1 MEPRSELAFNTI
13 KLDVPL
19 ELMIELPELF
29 IVKALN
35 DKALL
40 TKSRLPPDN
49 VNVFVDMPKDEPEP
63 LNLKV
68 PALTVVLPLN
78 VLAPDSVNKP
88 SPAFVRFISPEI
100 MPVIA
105 LVSDTV
111 TLNPDREVKACAL
124 NVCAST
130 VRLLGVESLDIA
142 PVIVTEA
149 LALEIVLLP
158 SNVTGPVNATPV
170 DPPPPLAPFGLL

>member
-1 MEPRSELAFNTI
+1 
-13 KLDVPL
+13 
-19 ELMIELPELF
+19 MIELLELF

-40 TKSRLPPDN
+40 TKSRVPPDN

-63 LNLKV
+63 LNLKM

-78 VLAPDSVNKP
+78 VLAPDNVNKP
-88 SPAFVRFISPEI
+88 SPAFVKFISPEI

-111 TLNPDREVKACAL
+111 TLNPDNEVNACAL
-124 NVCAST
+124 KVCAFT
-130 VRLLGVESLDIA
+130 VRLLGVESLDTF
-142 PVIVTEA
+142 PEIVTAA
-149 LALEIVLLP
+149 LVLVIVLLP
-158 SNVTGPVNATPV
+158 NNVTGPVNATPV
-170 DPPPPLAPFGLL
+170 VPPPPFAPFGLL

>member
-1 MEPRSELAFNTI
+1 
-13 KLDVPL
+13 
-19 ELMIELPELF
+19 MIELLELF

-40 TKSRLPPDN
+40 TKSRVPPDN

-63 LNLKV
+63 LNLKM

-78 VLAPDSVNKP
+78 VLAPDNVNKP
-88 SPAFVRFISPEI
+88 SPAFVKFISPEI

-111 TLNPDREVKACAL
+111 TLNPDNEVNACAL
-124 NVCAST
+124 KVCAFT
-130 VRLLGVESLDIA
+130 VRLLGVESLDTF
-142 PVIVTEA
+142 PVIVTAA
-149 LALEIVLLP
+149 LVLVIVLLP
-158 SNVTGPVNATPV
+158 NNVTGPVNATPV
-170 DPPPPLAPFGLL
+170 VPPPPFAPFGLL

>member
-1 MEPRSELAFNTI
+1 
-13 KLDVPL
+13 
-19 ELMIELPELF
+19 MIELLELL

-88 SPAFVRFISPEI
+88 SPAFVKFISPEI

-105 LVSDTV
+105 LASDTV
-111 TLNPDREVKACAL
+111 TLNPDNE
-124 NVCAST
+124 
-130 VRLLGVESLDIA
+130 
-142 PVIVTEA
+142 
-149 LALEIVLLP
+149 
-158 SNVTGPVNATPV
+158 VNACTLKV
-170 DPPPPLAPFGLL
+170 